1 VSSTL
6 RLSRALQPLLRVAVI
21 GSVALILLGM
31 TLCFVRHPSY
41 LFSPGELAVLSN
53 PGGAKVS
60 AGEVFVGAAH
70 LQGQAVVLLGLMTLM
85 VTPIVSVFLATAFF
99 VRARQWSFVAVSGTV
114 LLLLLL
120 SALLGRASG

>member
-1 VSSTL
+1 MSATG

-21 GSVALILLGM
+21 GSVGLILFGM

-41 LFSPGELAVLSN
+41 LFSPDELAILSN
-53 PGGAKVS
+53 PGAAKVS
-60 AGEVFVGAAH
+60 EGEVFVAAAH
-70 LQGQAVVLLGLMTLM
+70 LEGQAIVLLGLMTLM
-85 VTPIVSVFLATAFF
+85 VTPIVSVLLATAFF
-99 VRARQWSFVAVSGTV
+99 VRDRQWTFAAVTGTV

>member
-1 VSSTL
+1 MSSTI

-41 LFSPGELAVLSN
+41 LFSPAELAVLSN

-99 VRARQWSFVAVSGTV
+99 VRARQWSFAAVSGTV

>member
-1 VSSTL
+1 MSTTV

-21 GSVALILLGM
+21 GSVGLILFGM
-31 TLCFVRHPSY
+31 TLCFIRHPSY

-53 PGGAKVS
+53 PGGAKVD
-60 AGEVFVGAAH
+60 AGEVLVAAAH
-70 LQGQAVVLLGLMTLM
+70 LEGQAIVLLGLMSLM

-99 VRARQWSFVAVSGTV
+99 VRARQWAYAAISGTV